1 MAEEGDK
8 KNEFRVSGEDLLR
21 KVKDLIREGNI
32 RRIIIKDEQG
42 KTYLEIPL
50 TFGVVGVVLAP
61 VLAAIGALAA
71 PQQTLEELH
80 LLQKLLRGFGSGN
93 VDFRLRQSDFS
104 SDGKL
109 AGIPWLG
116 MSITDFAQL
125 DRVLVVGSTLRWG
138 MQFKL
143 LPELPEMVAYVDR
156 LKQRPALQRQLARD
170 QEIAQRTSA

>member
-71 PQQTLEELH
+71 MA
-80 LLQKLLRGFGSGN
+80 GN
-93 VDFRLRQSDFS
+93 FTIEIV
-104 SDGKL
+104 K
-109 AGIPWLG
+109 
-116 MSITDFAQL
+116 
-125 DRVLVVGSTLRWG
+125 
-138 MQFKL
+138 
-143 LPELPEMVAYVDR
+143 
-156 LKQRPALQRQLARD
+156 RD
-170 QEIAQRTSA
+170 EKGGG